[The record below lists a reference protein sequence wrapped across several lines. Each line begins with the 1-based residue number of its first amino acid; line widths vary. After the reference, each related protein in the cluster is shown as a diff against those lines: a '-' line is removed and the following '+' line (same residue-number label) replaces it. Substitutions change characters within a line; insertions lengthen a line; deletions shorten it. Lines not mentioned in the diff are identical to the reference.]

1 MNPDECFPTFS
12 PTIFS
17 PNSLLHRSNSSFY
30 SDIVC
35 STDKLVV
42 TSKIL
47 FSSFSL
53 DTRQKKKRKLL
64 SSQQRQPIAR
74 ADCRFSSFFFLFP
87 IEQRGKTFS
96 TIGAPKRTG
105 KRVGLIDCASA
116 SPHSLENKRLGELVG
131 NAVPPDGSSHLP
143 SRSVPYLAA
152 RVWDNKSSASRSPSV
167 VASRPKRHEFLDV
180 RCKLN

>member
-1 MNPDECFPTFS
+1 MNAFQHFLPPFSAPTLFFIAPTRRSIATSSAPQTNWSSLQRFYFPL
-12 PTIFS
+12 
-17 PNSLLHRSNSSFY
+17 SL
-30 SDIVC
+30 
-35 STDKLVV
+35 STHDRKKRENFCHLNNVNLLPELTV
-42 TSKIL
+42 DFL
-47 FSSFSL
+47 LSFS
-53 DTRQKKKRKLL
+53 
-64 SSQQRQPIAR
+64 
-74 ADCRFSSFFFLFP
+74 FFP